1 MDNKKLINT
10 ITGLRLAG
18 FDDTEIVDSLLNIAK
33 EIAPRQKADE
43 SEEKNSKI
51 LENPMQT
58 PLFQSDNGLL
68 QAIMEPIA
76 QVTSSDDVPE
86 VAKEFVDKLTE
97 DLKYLP
103 ECGHLKCVKRALEE
117 SGYHVVISNPNVPIE
132 TRVSAIHVG
141 IHESGDGILMLS

>member
-33 EIAPRQKADE
+33 EIAPSPKTDE
-43 SEEKNSKI
+43 LEEKNSQI
-51 LENPMQT
+51 LEKLMQT
-58 PLFQSDNGLL
+58 SLFQSDNGLL
-68 QAIMEPIA
+68 QAIMEEN
-76 QVTSSDDVPE
+76 PE
-86 VAKEFVDKLTE
+86 FADKLTE

-103 ECGHLKCVKRALEE
+103 DCGHFTCVKMALEE
-117 SGYHVVISNPNVPIE
+117 KGYHVVISNPNVSLE
-132 TRVSAIHVG
+132 SRVSAIHVG